1 MLLFSPVSISGCPRQ
16 SLSAQPARRVPS
28 EHCLLSLVSE
38 CEACPKDTERANCP
52 ALAGLQIAKLA
63 HRVVPNEEVVRKS
76 P

>member
-1 MLLFSPVSISGCPRQ
+1 MAKTVCRGYDALVLAGVHLWLSSP
-16 SLSAQPARRVPS
+16 
-28 EHCLLSLVSE
+28 VSE